1 LLPVIDLAPW
11 TGWLIVE
18 EFDILVL
25 GAAAGGYASL
35 ALRRGTRGGMSAI
48 PLALI
53 GLVGAWT
60 AMGIYRGFNA
70 AGSAEL
76 GWFDGYYA
84 ASNSLRVAKSYLLAT
99 LMLPLLAV
107 EMRRSCPRAT
117 GTLAAGLVAGLGL
130 ASLAVLWERLA
141 FPGLL
146 NFSSD
151 YRVTA
156 LFWEMHVGGAALDG
170 FLALTVP
177 FAIRELLAANTG
189 MRRTSAA
196 LCLLLAAYAC
206 LATFSRG
213 VYLAVPVSVGLLALL
228 LFMKGD
234 ARALPNATLALLKGC
249 VLMAVMSVLF
259 HLVFRAGG
267 YRSLL
272 AVLGAFALTLPLGNV
287 ARGIPARAW
296 AAGLAAGAIA
306 AAAGGAISVLLF
318 KGIYVNFALAFA
330 TCALLL
336 LVARRSAG
344 MLPRIGALGA
354 YAWLTMA
361 AAGVAL
367 GWGGTAALRDSA
379 IVLSLMMAVTLWNA
393 RADTPLWPE
402 DLPFQGA
409 IVGLAVLVAFAA
421 AVFSGGAYF
430 SSA

>member
-1 LLPVIDLAPW
+1 MAVQAASAAVALVCLVLGGWLALHHPRAPLLVATAFALWSAFVFLRPVAWLFVVPALLPVIDLAPW
-11 TGWLIVE
+11 TGWLVVE

-35 ALRRGTRGGMSAI
+35 ALRRGIRGGMSAI

-60 AMGIYRGFNA
+60 AIGIYRGFNA
-70 AGSAEL
+70 AGANEL

-228 LFMKGD
+228 LFTRAMR
-234 ARALPNATLALLKGC
+234 AR
-249 VLMAVMSVLF
+249 
-259 HLVFRAGG
+259 FR
-267 YRSLL
+267 
-272 AVLGAFALTLPLGNV
+272 T
-287 ARGIPARAW
+287 
-296 AAGLAAGAIA
+296 
-306 AAAGGAISVLLF
+306 
-318 KGIYVNFALAFA
+318 
-330 TCALLL
+330 
-336 LVARRSAG
+336 
-344 MLPRIGALGA
+344 PR
-354 YAWLTMA
+354 WHC
-361 AAGVAL
+361 
-367 GWGGTAALRDSA
+367 
-379 IVLSLMMAVTLWNA
+379 
-393 RADTPLWPE
+393 
-402 DLPFQGA
+402 
-409 IVGLAVLVAFAA
+409 
-421 AVFSGGAYF
+421 
-430 SSA
+430 